1 MGSAETPSTSG
12 GVSKGRMAVEILPTG
27 AALGAEIRGLDLRR
41 GLDPDSIEVVK
52 QTWRDHLVLL
62 IRDQDISDADLVRFS
77 RYFGEPRL
85 APLGEARME
94 GRSRSPEGYPEVAI
108 ISNVTKDGIP
118 IGSLGNG
125 EAIWHTDMSYLEEPI
140 MGAILYA
147 LEVPP
152 SGGDTGFA
160 NMYLAYEMLPDELRS
175 KLEDRVC
182 VHDHSLNSAG
192 FLRRGYEEVTDV
204 TRTPG
209 ARHPLFRT
217 HPETGRHAL
226 FLGRRRNAY
235 VPGLPVEESDALLD
249 AVWAHATQSAF
260 TWHHR
265 WRVGDLLMWDNRAV
279 LHRRDAFDND
289 DRRVMHRTQIDG
301 DRPYYKRA

>member
-1 MGSAETPSTSG
+1 MTI
-12 GVSKGRMAVEILPTG
+12 EIVRTG

-41 GLDPDSIEVVK
+41 DLDAEAVETVRRA
-52 QTWRDHLVLL
+52 WWEHLVLS
-62 IRDQDISDADLVRFS
+62 IRDQDIADADLVRFS
-77 RYFGEPRL
+77 AYFGKLRP
-85 APLGEARME
+85 APLGEARMR
-94 GRSRSPEGYPEVAI
+94 GRSRSPDGYPEVAI
-108 ISNVTKDGIP
+108 ISNVIRDGLP
-118 IGSLGNG
+118 IGSLGNA
-125 EAIWHTDMSYLEEPI
+125 EAVWHTDMSYIEEPI

-147 LEVPP
+147 LEVPR

-160 NMYLAYEMLPDELRS
+160 NMYLACETLPDELRS
-175 KLEDRVC
+175 ALDGRVC
-182 VHDHSLNSAG
+182 LHDGSLNSAG

-217 HPETGRHAL
+217 HPETGRPVL

-235 VPGLPVEESDALLD
+235 VPGLAVEESEALLD

-265 WRVGDLLMWDNRAV
+265 WRAGDLLMWDNRAV
-279 LHRRDAFDND
+279 LHRRDAFDD
-289 DRRVMHRTQIDG
+289 GERRVMHRTQIEG
-301 DRPYYKRA
+301 DRPYHEQA

>member
-1 MGSAETPSTSG
+1 MTI
-12 GVSKGRMAVEILPTG
+12 EIVRTG

-41 GLDPDSIEVVK
+41 ELDAGSIEAVRRA
-52 QTWRDHLVLL
+52 WREHLVLS
-62 IRDQDISDADLVRFS
+62 IRDQDVSDADLVRFS
-77 RYFGEPRL
+77 ACFGKLRP
-85 APLGEARME
+85 APLGEARMR
-94 GRSRSPEGYPEVAI
+94 GRSRSPDGYPEVAI
-108 ISNVTKDGIP
+108 ISNVVRDGLP
-118 IGSLGNG
+118 IGSLGNA
-125 EAIWHTDMSYLEEPI
+125 EAVWHTDMSYLEEPI

-147 LEVPP
+147 LEVPR

-160 NMYLAYEMLPDELRS
+160 NMYLACETLPDDLRAA
-175 KLEDRVC
+175 LDGRAC
-182 VHDHSLNSAG
+182 LHDGSRNSAG

-217 HPETGRHAL
+217 HPETGRPVL

-235 VPGLPVEESDALLD
+235 IPGLAVEESEALLD

-265 WRVGDLLMWDNRAV
+265 WRAGDLLMWDNRAV
-279 LHRRDAFDND
+279 LHRRDAFDD
-289 DRRVMHRTQIDG
+289 GERRVMHRTQIEG
-301 DRPYYKRA
+301 DRPYHERA